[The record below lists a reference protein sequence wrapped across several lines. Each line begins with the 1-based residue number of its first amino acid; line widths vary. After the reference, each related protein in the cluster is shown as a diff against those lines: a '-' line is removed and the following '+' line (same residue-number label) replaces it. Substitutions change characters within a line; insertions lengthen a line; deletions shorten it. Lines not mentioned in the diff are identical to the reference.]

1 MFTLCPQ
8 PLSLKLMVFIFILF
22 ETDSFSGLAHWLV
35 VTALKVATKFRGN
48 LRNIQKRRLILLLL
62 SHFRIYKLNFL
73 TNGSLNEM

>member
-35 VTALKVATKFRGN
+35 VTAVKVSTKFRGN
-48 LRNIQKRRLILLLL
+48 LRNIQKRRLILL
-62 SHFRIYKLNFL
+62 SHFKIYQLKSI